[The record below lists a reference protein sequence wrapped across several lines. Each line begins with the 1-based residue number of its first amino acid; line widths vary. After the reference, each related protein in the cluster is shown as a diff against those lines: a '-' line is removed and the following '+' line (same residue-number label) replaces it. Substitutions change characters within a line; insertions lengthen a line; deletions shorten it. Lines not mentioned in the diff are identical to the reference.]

1 MTSIFRVIFVL
12 NMVYSK
18 GTFRNIHLQVN
29 LVEARWNDLVQDNQ
43 NNFDLDALCEDIFK
57 LDDKIRSARI
67 INNKGKLVGGGMR
80 KGLTALEDVKK
91 DEMLFM
97 ELSLR
102 VRMRHEFDAEFGLVE
117 FSLSYRGKIILI
129 SFPMDPNV
137 LFVTTERQIDLNKIP
152 FKILKLI
159 KK

>member
-1 MTSIFRVIFVL
+1 M
-12 NMVYSK
+12 K
-18 GTFRNIHLQVN
+18 
-29 LVEARWNDLVQDNQ
+29 
-43 NNFDLDALCEDIFK
+43 
-57 LDDKIRSARI
+57 
-67 INNKGKLVGGGMR
+67 
-80 KGLTALEDVKK
+80 KGLASLEDAKK

-102 VRMRHEFDAEFGLVE
+102 VRMRHEFDTEFGPVE
-117 FSLSYRGKIILI
+117 FSLSYRGKIVIM

-152 FKILKLI
+152 FKILELI

>member
-1 MTSIFRVIFVL
+1 L
-12 NMVYSK
+12 
-18 GTFRNIHLQVN
+18 
-29 LVEARWNDLVQDNQ
+29 QDNQ
-43 NNFDLDALCEDIFK
+43 NDGGFDELCDRVFQLDE
-57 LDDKIRSARI
+57 KIRSVRA
-67 INNKGKLVGGGMR
+67 INNKGKLVAGGMR
-80 KGLTALEDVKK
+80 KGLTALEDAKK

-102 VRMRHEFDAEFGLVE
+102 VRMRHEFDTEFGPVE
-117 FSLSYRGKIILI
+117 FSLSYRGKIVIM

-152 FKILKLI
+152 FKILELI

>member
-1 MTSIFRVIFVL
+1 ML
-12 NMVYSK
+12 NHSLDESLK
-18 GTFRNIHLQVN
+18 LQVN
-29 LVEARWNDLVQDNQ
+29 LPELILNNLVQDNQ
-43 NNFDLDALCEDIFK
+43 NNFDFDVLCEDIFK
-57 LDDKIRSARI
+57 LDDKVRSCRV
-67 INNKGKLVGGGMR
+67 INNKGKLIAGGMR
-80 KGLTALEDVKK
+80 KGLTALEDVRK

-102 VRMRHEFDAEFGLVE
+102 VRMRHEFDEEFGPVE

>member
-1 MTSIFRVIFVL
+1 M
-12 NMVYSK
+12 
-18 GTFRNIHLQVN
+18 
-29 LVEARWNDLVQDNQ
+29 QDNQ
-43 NNFDLDALCEDIFK
+43 NDDDFDELCDKVFQLDE
-57 LDDKIRSARI
+57 KIRSVRA
-67 INNKGKLVGGGMR
+67 INNKGKLVAGGMR
-80 KGLTALEDVKK
+80 KGLTALEDSKK

-102 VRMRHEFDAEFGLVE
+102 VRMRHEFDAEFGSVE
-117 FSLSYRGKIILI
+117 FSLSYRGKIILM

-152 FKILKLI
+152 FKILELI

>member
-1 MTSIFRVIFVL
+1 
-12 NMVYSK
+12 MVS
-18 GTFRNIHLQVN
+18 
-29 LVEARWNDLVQDNQ
+29 ENQ
-43 NNFDLDALCEDIFK
+43 NNLDFDTLCNKVFELDK
-57 LDDKIRSARI
+57 KIRSVRV
-67 INNKGKLVGGGMR
+67 INNKGKLVAGGMK
-80 KGLTALEDVKK
+80 KGLTALEDSKK

-102 VRMRHEFDAEFGLVE
+102 VRMRHEFDEEFGPVE
-117 FSLSYRGKIILI
+117 FSLSYRGKIILM

-152 FKILKLI
+152 FKILELTGGF

>member
-1 MTSIFRVIFVL
+1 
-12 NMVYSK
+12 
-18 GTFRNIHLQVN
+18 
-29 LVEARWNDLVQDNQ
+29 VQDNQ
-43 NNFDLDALCEDIFK
+43 NDLGFDELCDKVFQLDG
-57 LDDKIRSARI
+57 KIRSVRA
-67 INNKGKLVGGGMR
+67 INNKGKLVAGGMR
-80 KGLTALEDVKK
+80 KGLTSLEDAKK

-102 VRMRHEFDAEFGLVE
+102 VRMRHEFDAEFGPVE
-117 FSLSYRGKIILI
+117 FSLSYRGKIILM

-152 FKILKLI
+152 FKILELI

>member
-1 MTSIFRVIFVL
+1 M
-12 NMVYSK
+12 
-18 GTFRNIHLQVN
+18 
-29 LVEARWNDLVQDNQ
+29 QDNQ
-43 NNFDLDALCEDIFK
+43 IDGSFDELCDSVFQLDE
-57 LDDKIRSARI
+57 KIRSVRA
-67 INNKGKLVGGGMR
+67 INNKGKLVAGGMR
-80 KGLTALEDVKK
+80 KGLASLEDAKK

-102 VRMRHEFDAEFGLVE
+102 VRMRHEFDAEFGPVE
-117 FSLSYRGKIILI
+117 FSLSYRGKIVLM

-152 FKILKLI
+152 FKILELI

>member
-1 MTSIFRVIFVL
+1 
-12 NMVYSK
+12 
-18 GTFRNIHLQVN
+18 
-29 LVEARWNDLVQDNQ
+29 VQDNQ
-43 NNFDLDALCEDIFK
+43 IDGGFDELCDKVFQLDE
-57 LDDKIRSARI
+57 KIRSVRA
-67 INNKGKLVGGGMR
+67 INNKGKLVAGGMR
-80 KGLTALEDVKK
+80 KGLASLEDAKK

-102 VRMRHEFDAEFGLVE
+102 VRMRHEFDAEFGPVE
-117 FSLSYRGKIILI
+117 FSLSYRGKIVLM

-152 FKILKLI
+152 FKVLELI

>member
-1 MTSIFRVIFVL
+1 M
-12 NMVYSK
+12 
-18 GTFRNIHLQVN
+18 
-29 LVEARWNDLVQDNQ
+29 QDNQ
-43 NNFDLDALCEDIFK
+43 NNSNFDTLCDKVFQ
-57 LDDKIRSARI
+57 LDDKIRSVRA
-67 INNKGKLVGGGMR
+67 INNKGKLVAGGM
-80 KGLTALEDVKK
+80 KKDLTSLENAKK

-117 FSLSYRGKIILI
+117 FSLSYRGKIVLM

-152 FKILKLI
+152 FKILELI
-159 KK
+159 KKQVQNI

>member
-1 MTSIFRVIFVL
+1 M
-12 NMVYSK
+12 
-18 GTFRNIHLQVN
+18 
-29 LVEARWNDLVQDNQ
+29 QDNQ
-43 NNFDLDALCEDIFK
+43 NDGGFDELCDKVFQLDE
-57 LDDKIRSARI
+57 KIRSVRA
-67 INNKGKLVGGGMR
+67 INNKGKLVAGGMR
-80 KGLTALEDVKK
+80 KGLTALEDFKK

-102 VRMRHEFDAEFGLVE
+102 VRMRHEFDAEFGPVE
-117 FSLSYRGKIILI
+117 FSLSYRGKIILM

-152 FKILKLI
+152 FKILELI